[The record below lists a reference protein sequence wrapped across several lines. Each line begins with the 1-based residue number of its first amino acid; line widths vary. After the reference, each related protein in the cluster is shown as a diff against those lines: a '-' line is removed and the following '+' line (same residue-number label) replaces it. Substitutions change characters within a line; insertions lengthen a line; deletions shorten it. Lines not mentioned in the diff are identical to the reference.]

1 MGIFEHFPYTN
12 FHDMNDAWVLQTVKE
27 CKAAVDDM
35 EAWKTQHQEEY
46 QELKDFMDDIEAGN
60 FPPSMYDAMRT
71 WLETNAFNIIGEM
84 IKHVYFGLDDNGH
97 FIVTIPQNWAELVF
111 KTTGYDFNTPLQP
124 EFGHL
129 CLLY

>member
-12 FHDMNDAWVLQTVKE
+12 FHDMNDAWVLQIVKE
-27 CKAAVDDM
+27 CKAAVDDL
-35 EAWKTQHQEEY
+35 EAWKAQHQEEY

-60 FPPSMYDAMRT
+60 FPDSMYEAMRS
-71 WLETNAFNIIGEM
+71 WLEENAIDIVGEM
-84 IKHVYFGLDDNGH
+84 VKHVYFGLDNNGH
-97 FIVTIPQNWAELVF
+97 FIVTIPQQWKDLVF
-111 KTTGYDFNTPLQP
+111 KTTGYDYNTPLQT